1 MEVTDLNH
9 CVGRDTIS
17 VIQKDCLQGF
27 YIPNAFTPNYD
38 GKNDLFKPMIF
49 GRLRSYQ
56 FSIFNRFGQVV
67 FQSADISKGWNG
79 AISGNTQDTQTYV
92 WVCTYQF
99 EDEKPVVKKG
109 TVTLLR

>member
-1 MEVTDLNH
+1 
-9 CVGRDTIS
+9 
-17 VIQKDCLQGF
+17 
-27 YIPNAFTPNYD
+27 
-38 GKNDLFKPMIF
+38 MIF

-56 FSIFNRFGQVV
+56 FTIFNQFGQVV
-67 FQSADISKGWNG
+67 FQSADINKGWNG

-92 WVCTYQF
+92 WICTYQF